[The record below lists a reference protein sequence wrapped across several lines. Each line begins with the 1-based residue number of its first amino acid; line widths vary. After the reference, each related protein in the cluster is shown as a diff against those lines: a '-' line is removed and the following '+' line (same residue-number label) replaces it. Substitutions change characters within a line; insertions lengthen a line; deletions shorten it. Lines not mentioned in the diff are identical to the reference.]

1 MEQPEQKLPYYP
13 GPPADM
19 YPQEKQKEPER
30 PYNTSR
36 QSTMPGGA
44 PPQGHFTGASATVD
58 DVGTFNG
65 GSYRISHRD
74 SNSIVTIQLAVGCP
88 LEAKP
93 GTMIAM
99 SPTMTLKGAVK
110 FSMKKFVTGGEMT
123 VSTYTG
129 PGELLLAP
137 FSFGDIT
144 NIRLTGKEIWSASKD
159 AFLACTTGVVKDYK
173 AQSFSKAMFSG
184 EGLFVCKFSGTGILW
199 IQSLGAIIR
208 KDVSTHY
215 FPCPA
220 TRQMTDLVMI
230 SSSAKARSTSSTTDI
245 LSRGIANTRSSVLR
259 PAGSSAIWLPVK
271 ASCAS
276 SQGLALCSCK
286 RVTRWPWLCTLPRIV
301 ERDAETAILLRY
313 SDRDAVH
320 WVWRKW
326 VGEDYV
332 YADTINVTTFL
343 GMIHDTQP

>member
-1 MEQPEQKLPYYP
+1 M
-13 GPPADM
+13 
-19 YPQEKQKEPER
+19 
-30 PYNTSR
+30 
-36 QSTMPGGA
+36 
-44 PPQGHFTGASATVD
+44 D

-74 SNSIVTIQLAVGCP
+74 SNSIVTIQLAVGAP

-110 FSMKKFVTGGEMT
+110 FSMKKFVTGGEMS

-159 AFLACTTGVVKDYK
+159 AFLACTTGVIKDYK

-208 KDVSTHY
+208 KDVSTAIIH
-215 FPCPA
+215 
-220 TRQMTDLVMI
+220 
-230 SSSAKARSTSSTTDI
+230 ARTLST
-245 LSRGIANTRSSVLR
+245 
-259 PAGSSAIWLPVK
+259 
-271 ASCAS
+271 
-276 SQGLALCSCK
+276 
-286 RVTRWPWLCTLPRIV
+286 
-301 ERDAETAILLRY
+301 
-313 SDRDAVH
+313 
-320 WVWRKW
+320 
-326 VGEDYV
+326 
-332 YADTINVTTFL
+332 
-343 GMIHDTQP
+343 

>member
-13 GPPADM
+13 GPPADQ

-74 SNSIVTIQLAVGCP
+74 SNSIVTIQLAVGAP

-110 FSMKKFVTGGEMT
+110 FSMKKFVTGGEMS

-159 AFLACTTGVVKDYK
+159 AFLACTTGVIKDYK

-208 KDVSTHY
+208 KDVS
-215 FPCPA
+215 
-220 TRQMTDLVMI
+220 
-230 SSSAKARSTSSTTDI
+230 
-245 LSRGIANTRSSVLR
+245 IAIFMPEL
-259 PAGSSAIWLPVK
+259 
-271 ASCAS
+271 
-276 SQGLALCSCK
+276 
-286 RVTRWPWLCTLPRIV
+286 
-301 ERDAETAILLRY
+301 
-313 SDRDAVH
+313 
-320 WVWRKW
+320 
-326 VGEDYV
+326 
-332 YADTINVTTFL
+332 
-343 GMIHDTQP
+343 

>member
-1 MEQPEQKLPYYP
+1 MEQPDQRLPYYP
-13 GPPADM
+13 GPPADL

-208 KDVSTHY
+208 KDVSTTIFY
-215 FPCPA
+215 A
-220 TRQMTDLVMI
+220 
-230 SSSAKARSTSSTTDI
+230 
-245 LSRGIANTRSSVLR
+245 
-259 PAGSSAIWLPVK
+259 WLP
-271 ASCAS
+271 
-276 SQGLALCSCK
+276 G
-286 RVTRWPWLCTLPRIV
+286 R
-301 ERDAETAILLRY
+301 
-313 SDRDAVH
+313 
-320 WVWRKW
+320 
-326 VGEDYV
+326 
-332 YADTINVTTFL
+332 
-343 GMIHDTQP
+343 